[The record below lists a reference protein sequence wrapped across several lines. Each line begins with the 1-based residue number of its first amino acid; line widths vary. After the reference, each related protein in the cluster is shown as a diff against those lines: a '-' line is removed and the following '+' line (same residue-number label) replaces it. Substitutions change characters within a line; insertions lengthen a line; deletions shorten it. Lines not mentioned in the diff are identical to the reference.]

1 MYIPPF
7 TISSTAI
14 KMIAEISA
22 QMERFAIRLEQS
34 DGLRLRK
41 ANRIKTIHSSL
52 AIEGNELSE
61 GQVADIIEG
70 KSVVAPLR
78 QIQEV
83 KNAIATYDMY
93 NSLNPF
99 NVKDLLRAHGTMM
112 MALAD
117 DAGKFRRGNV
127 GVFSETGLVHMAP
140 PAERVPQ
147 LIDDLFEWLTKAD
160 DHLLIRSCVFH
171 YEFEFIHPFSDGN
184 GRTGRLWQSLILGR
198 LNPLFAHLPVENMVY
213 SNQEAYYDAI
223 SASTAKA
230 DSGPFIDFMLGEILK
245 TLKAH
250 QGTEQQDYNP
260 NESPLDKQFGI
271 SFGKEFG
278 VKFGAKFGDNEKRLL
293 LSLNSNPG
301 MTAQDLA
308 DSIGITK
315 RAVEKQIKKLRE
327 LNVLT
332 RQGSAKNGLWVIN
345 RNATN

>member
-1 MYIPPF
+1 MYTPPF

-14 KMIAEISA
+14 KLIAEISA

-52 AIEGNELSE
+52 AIEGNKLSE

-70 KSVVAPLR
+70 KTVVAPLR

-99 NVKDLLRAHGTMM
+99 SVKDLLRAHGTMM
-112 MALAD
+112 MALVD
-117 DAGKFRRGNV
+117 DAGKFRRGGV
-127 GVFSETGLVHMAP
+127 GVFSDTGLVHMAP

-147 LIDDLFEWLTKAD
+147 LIDDLFEWLAKAD

-213 SNQEAYYDAI
+213 SNQEAYYAAI
-223 SASTAKA
+223 AQSTAKA
-230 DSGPFIDFMLGEILK
+230 DSGPFIDFMLEEILK
-245 TLKAH
+245 TLKSH
-250 QGTEQQDYNP
+250 QGTEQPDYNP
-260 NESPLDKQFGI
+260 NESPLDKRFGI
-271 SFGKEFG
+271 TFGKEFG
-278 VKFGAKFGDNEKRLL
+278 VKFGVKFGDNEKQLL
-293 LSLNSNPG
+293 LSLNSNPA

-308 DSIGITK
+308 DNLGITK

-345 RNATN
+345 RN

>member
-14 KMIAEISA
+14 KLIAEISA

-70 KSVVAPLR
+70 KSVIAPMR

-99 NVKDLLRAHGTMM
+99 SVKDLLRTHGTMM
-112 MALAD
+112 MALSD
-117 DAGKFRRGNV
+117 DAGKFRRGSV

-147 LIDDLFEWLTKAD
+147 LVDDLFEWLTKAD

-213 SNQEAYYDAI
+213 SNQEAYYEAI
-223 SASTAKA
+223 AASTAKG
-230 DSGPFIDFMLGEILK
+230 DSGLFIDFMLEEILK
-245 TLKAH
+245 TLKSH
-250 QGTEQQDYNP
+250 QGAEQQDFNP
-260 NESPLDKQFGI
+260 NESHLDKQFNVT
-271 SFGKEFG
+271 FGKEFG
-278 VKFGAKFGDNEKRLL
+278 VKFGVKFGDNEKQLL

-308 DSIGITK
+308 NSLGITK
-315 RAVEKQIKKLRE
+315 RAIEKQIKKLRE

-332 RQGSAKNGLWVIN
+332 RQGSTKNGLWVIS
-345 RNATN
+345 R